1 MSSLTKTDIF
11 HADANRRGLRW
22 LVLALLLEGLA
33 FGGFFVLLFWG
44 MGILSTLW
52 PLSLFV

>member
-22 LVLALLLEGLA
+22 LILALLLEGLA
-33 FGGFFVLLFWG
+33 YGGFFVLLFWG

-52 PLSLFV
+52 PFTLL